1 TKLISR
7 YGGVIEKFIG
17 DAVMAVWGSP
27 VATEDDAERA
37 VRAALDLVAAVE
49 AFGAEVGAP
58 DLRARAG
65 VLTGEAAV
73 TLGAETEGMVLGDMV
88 NTASRIQSAAEP
100 GTVLVGESTRWATD
114 AAIAY
119 EDAGSHEMKGKA
131 EPLALWRATR
141 VISGARGQQ
150 RAAGLEAPFVG
161 RDRELRLVKET
172 FHASSDESRAHLV
185 SVTGPAGIGK
195 SRLAWEFYK
204 YFDGLVETV
213 NWHRGRCPSYG
224 DGVTYWALAEMVKMR
239 CGIAEEETG
248 PSPLEKLHS
257 LLAEEV
263 PDPEERQW
271 VEPRLASL
279 LGLEDGAT
287 GGREEL
293 FSAWRLFFE
302 RLADRFPTVMVFED
316 IQWADTSLLDF
327 IEYLLEWSRNSRLF
341 IVTLGRPEL
350 AERRPNWGA
359 GKRNFT
365 SLYLEPLT
373 EEHMHQLLAGL
384 VPGLPEEVERQ
395 ILDRAQ
401 GVPLY
406 AVETV
411 RMLLDRGL
419 LAEEGSVYRPTG
431 PIESLE
437 VPETLHALIAAR
449 LDGLDPQER
458 LVVQDGAV
466 LGKTFF
472 SEGAA
477 AISGL
482 ADHELEPIL
491 AELVRK
497 EILTLQSDPRSPER
511 GQYSFLQDLV
521 KQVAYTM
528 ISKKERK
535 AKHLA
540 AASFIRE
547 TWQGDEDD
555 VVEVVASH
563 YLQAYE
569 LDPNAEDALKIR
581 DEAREM
587 LERAGDRAA
596 SLGASHE
603 AQRYLEQA
611 ASLCDVED
619 HRAELIE
626 RAGEMAIAAGRLDEA
641 KVLLNSVLEAYESK
655 AESHAAARVTARLA
669 EADWAEGRIDEAVE
683 RMERAFAVL
692 SEDTADEDLA
702 TLAAQLGRLHF
713 FRGEHEL
720 SASRL
725 ETALEIAEELWLPE
739 VMSQALNT
747 KGLLA
752 QGRSRPQETFALTAH
767 ALKIALEND
776 RSAAA
781 LRAYNNL
788 AEASYRM
795 DRYEES
801 VDLYEQGLALA
812 RKVGNR
818 FWFDFLL
825 TDRPIPLFL
834 LGRWDEALEGLAEQP
849 NLDRALADILGHVTI
864 LPLIYANRRQTDAAE
879 KILDVYGRYETSSD
893 VQEVAAWSSGNA
905 ALLNARG
912 SHREALA
919 MAETALASAPTMGAD
934 SIMVKIGFLEA
945 VDAGFALGDLD
956 RVRGLTEW
964 GERLKSIRSSPVM
977 MALHLRA
984 KARLAAATGDDGAD
998 SLFDAST
1005 QTLRQMG
1012 NRFWLAATLA
1022 EQSESFTSQ
1031 GREDEAKPL
1040 LGEAR
1045 GIFESLGAV
1054 VWLERLERL
1063 GRSAATA
1070 AT

>member
-1 TKLISR
+1 
-7 YGGVIEKFIG
+7 
-17 DAVMAVWGSP
+17 
-27 VATEDDAERA
+27 
-37 VRAALDLVAAVE
+37 
-49 AFGAEVGAP
+49 
-58 DLRARAG
+58 
-65 VLTGEAAV
+65 
-73 TLGAETEGMVLGDMV
+73 
-88 NTASRIQSAAEP
+88 
-100 GTVLVGESTRWATD
+100 
-114 AAIAY
+114 
-119 EDAGSHEMKGKA
+119 
-131 EPLALWRATR
+131 
-141 VISGARGQQ
+141 
-150 RAAGLEAPFVG
+150 
-161 RDRELRLVKET
+161 
-172 FHASSDESRAHLV
+172 
-185 SVTGPAGIGK
+185 
-195 SRLAWEFYK
+195 
-204 YFDGLVETV
+204 
-213 NWHRGRCPSYG
+213 
-224 DGVTYWALAEMVKMR
+224 VTYWALAEMVKMR
-239 CGIAEEETG
+239 CRIAEEETG
-248 PSPLEKLHS
+248 SSALEKLRS
-257 LLAEEV
+257 LLDEEV
-263 PDPEERQW
+263 PDAEERRW
-271 VEPRLASL
+271 IEPRLASL
-279 LGLEDGAT
+279 LGLEEGTA

-302 RLADRFPTVMVFED
+302 RLADRYPTVMVFED
-316 IQWADTSLLDF
+316 VQWADTSLLDF
-327 IEYLLEWSRNSRLF
+327 IEYLLEWSRNSRLY

-373 EEHMHQLLAGL
+373 EDQMHQLLAGL
-384 VPGLPEEVERQ
+384 VPGLPDEIEHQ

-419 LAEEGSVYRPTG
+419 LVEEGSIYRTTG

-458 LVVQDGAV
+458 LVIQDGSV

-472 SEGAA
+472 EEGVAA
-477 AISGL
+477 VSGL
-482 ADHELEPIL
+482 SKGELGPIL

-497 EILTLQSDPRSPER
+497 EVLTLQADPRSPER

-521 KQVAYTM
+521 KQVAYSM
-528 ISKKERK
+528 ISKRERK
-535 AKHLA
+535 AKHIA
-540 AASFIRE
+540 AATFIRE
-547 TWQGDEDD
+547 TWMGDEDD

-563 YLQAYE
+563 YLEAYE

-581 DEAREM
+581 SEARDM
-587 LERAGDRAA
+587 LERAGERAA

-603 AQRYLEQA
+603 AQRYLERA
-611 ASLCDVED
+611 ASLCDADD

-641 KVLLNSVLEAYESK
+641 KVLLNTVLEAYESK

-683 RMERAFAVL
+683 RMERAFTVL

-702 TLAAQLGRLHF
+702 TLAAQLGRLHY
-713 FRGEHEL
+713 FRGEHGL
-720 SASRL
+720 CASRL
-725 ETALEIAEELWLPE
+725 ETALEIAEALWLPE

-747 KGLLA
+747 KGILA
-752 QGRSRPQETFALTAH
+752 QGRSRTQETYALTAH

-788 AEASYRM
+788 AEGCYRM

-801 VDLYEQGLALA
+801 LDLYEQGLALA

-818 FWFDFLL
+818 FWFDFLQ
-825 TDRPIPLFL
+825 TDKPIPLFM
-834 LGRWDEALEGLAEQP
+834 LGRWDEALEGVDEP
-849 NLDRALADILGHVTI
+849 SNEDRALADILGHVTV

-879 KILDVYGRYETSSD
+879 KILGVYARYETSSD
-893 VQEVAAWSSGNA
+893 VQEVAAWSAGTA

-912 SHREALA
+912 SHLEALA
-919 MAETALASAPTMGAD
+919 VAEGAIASAQTMGAD

-956 RVRGLTEW
+956 RVRALTEW
-964 GERLKSIRSSPVM
+964 AEKLKSIRSSPVL
-977 MALHLRA
+977 MALNQRA
-984 KARLAAATGDDGAD
+984 KARLAAANGDQGAD
-998 SLFDAST
+998 ALFDAST
-1005 QTLRQMG
+1005 QTLRRMG
-1012 NRFWLAATLA
+1012 NRFWLATTLA
-1022 EQSESFTSQ
+1022 DQGEWFASQ
-1031 GREDEAKPL
+1031 GRTDEADPL
-1040 LGEAR
+1040 LSEAR
-1045 GIFESLGAV
+1045 QVFESLGAV
-1054 VWLERLERL
+1054 VWLDRLDGLER
-1063 GRSAATA
+1063 SSTTA